1 MTTPRKILGR
11 HDLRPL
17 KRYGQS
23 FLVDRNIMARIV
35 DSAGIRPDDHVIEIG
50 AGVGILTGMLADR
63 AGSVTALEVD
73 RRMIAVL
80 EEEMAG
86 RTNVT
91 ILNRDV
97 LSYDFSS
104 AVTMPG
110 SKIQVV
116 GNVPYNISSPILLR
130 LIRYRKHLSTA
141 TIMLQKELAE
151 RILAL
156 PGTSDY
162 GSLSV
167 LTAVYMIP
175 SRVIAVSP
183 SCFFPPPKVSS
194 LVIRLETRNKPLV
207 TVNDPDHFESVVRAS
222 FAKRRKTLMNS
233 LKDNPFV
240 AFDQERAL
248 RALEES
254 GIDPHRR
261 GETLTPEEFARLAD
275 SLGRVDPMAFP
286 RL

>member
-1 MTTPRKILGR
+1 
-11 HDLRPL
+11 
-17 KRYGQS
+17 
-23 FLVDRNIMARIV
+23 MARIV
-35 DSAGIRPDDHVIEIG
+35 DSAGIGPDDNVVEIG

-63 AGSVTALEVD
+63 ARWVTALEVD

-86 RTNVT
+86 RANVT
-91 ILNRDV
+91 ILNQDV

-104 AVTMPG
+104 AVTKPG
-110 SKIQVV
+110 ERIRVV

-130 LIRYRKHLSTA
+130 LIRYREHLSSA
-141 TIMLQKELAE
+141 TLMLQKELAE
-151 RILAL
+151 RIIAV

-183 SCFFPPPKVSS
+183 NCFFPPPKVSS
-194 LVIRLETRNKPLV
+194 LVIRLEARDKPLV
-207 TVNDPDHFESVVRAS
+207 RVNNPEHFENIVRAS

-240 AFDQERAL
+240 ALDQEQAL
-248 RALEES
+248 RAFEES
-254 GIDPHRR
+254 GIDPNRR
-261 GETLTPEEFARLAD
+261 GETLTPQEFARLAD
-275 SLGRVDPMAFP
+275 CLG
-286 RL
+286 